1 VKVVETPG
9 LGEGAVRDGEAWA
22 QARAK
27 PQAEEAEL
35 AARAA
40 AFGPRVLDD
49 AQTLQ
54 VLCSVAKAQA
64 LDLLAM
70 FGSLPE
76 VWGAPFVDLAR
87 GAGAAAAVRVKVAQE
102 AARRALARP
111 LRARSV
117 IGSHTTL
124 LDYLR
129 TALVGAPREQFR
141 VLFLDK
147 RNRLIAEEVMGEGTV
162 DHAPVYVRE
171 VMRRALEFNASAVV
185 VAHNHPGGDP
195 TPSTADIAITR
206 ELVDAGRAL
215 RIAVHDHVL
224 VAGEMAVSFKAQ
236 GLM

>member
-1 VKVVETPG
+1 VETSSV
-9 LGEGAVRDGEAWA
+9 GEGAVRSGAAWA
-22 QARAK
+22 PTRAE
-27 PQAEEAEL
+27 PLTEEAEL

-54 VLCSVAKAQA
+54 VLCGVAEAQA
-64 LDLLAM
+64 LDLLAV

-76 VWGAPFVDLAR
+76 VWGAPFADLAR
-87 GAGAAAAVRVKVAQE
+87 RAGAEVAVRVKVAQE
-102 AARRALARP
+102 AARRALSQP

-117 IGSHTTL
+117 IASHEAL
-124 LDYLR
+124 FAYLR

-162 DHAPVYVRE
+162 DHAPVYPRE
-171 VMRRALEFNASAVV
+171 VMRRALELNASAVIA
-185 VAHNHPGGDP
+185 AHNHPGGDP
-195 TPSTADIAITR
+195 TPSTADIATTR
-206 ELVDAGRAL
+206 ELVEAGRAL

-224 VAGEMAVSFKAQ
+224 VAGDETVSFKAR